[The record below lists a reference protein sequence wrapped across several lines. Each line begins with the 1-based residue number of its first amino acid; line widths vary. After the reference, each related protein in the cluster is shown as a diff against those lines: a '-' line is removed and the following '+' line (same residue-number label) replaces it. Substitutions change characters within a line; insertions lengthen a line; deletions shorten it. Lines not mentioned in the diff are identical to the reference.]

1 LPASKDSG
9 YHQVTLQGTKV
20 PFPALPMMQPDPP
33 DQEPRRQT
41 ADWKPP
47 AEVPRFRPL
56 ERFWPYVD
64 LPQTP
69 SEEELATLHPELRAA
84 LFEAPPLPFS
94 VTLVFGP
101 FDSPEYKQ
109 AVDLARAAAEYA
121 ETGAGAGLRHHAR
134 FLPSDALRMRGLWQ
148 VIGHLDSCEVLI
160 DGQPIP
166 YARELWLPLIWFLIS
181 E

>member
-1 LPASKDSG
+1 VLHPAE
-9 YHQVTLQGTKV
+9 
-20 PFPALPMMQPDPP
+20 PMTQPDSP
-33 DQEPRRQT
+33 DPEPRQP
-41 ADWKPP
+41 DSDGQPP
-47 AEVPRFRPL
+47 ADVPRFRPL

-64 LPQTP
+64 LSQEP
-69 SEEELATLHPELRAA
+69 SEEELATLHPEVRAV
-84 LFEAPPLPFS
+84 LFGTPPHPFS

-101 FDSPEYKQ
+101 FDSPDYER
-109 AVDLARAAAEYA
+109 AIDLARAAAECR
-121 ETGAGAGLRHHAR
+121 ETGAGASLRHHAR
-134 FLPSDALRMRGLWQ
+134 FLPNDALRIRDLWQ